1 MGPLYARS
9 EYSLLQSTLRV
20 DAYVNQLKHYGYSYG
35 ALCDHNVLYGA
46 KKFNMCCKQNG
57 IKPLFGIEF
66 EIMMDRVDA
75 SFEALAMDNEGY
87 VELIHLSSAV
97 NEGKV
102 GIDVLSGLN
111 HCVLIAFNDG
121 GIFENA
127 VLNQDMTQFQAVVE
141 TIRHYHPHHNYLA
154 LCYQQTRYWAN
165 ANAIAFK
172 MATAL
177 NFPCVGINRTFYLTP
192 DQAQAYLVVN
202 AIRMDKTISDATLVP
217 DNDRYLLSM
226 NQYTDLYPESVLK
239 NHDGIASLCNVD
251 LDGITTSLP
260 AYPLPKGTSSKDYLK
275 ALALKGLKKRLHC
288 DQLPTTYQN
297 RLGYELS
304 VIETMGFSDYF
315 LIVFDYIRF
324 AKKKGILVGPGRG
337 SAAGSLVSYAIGIT
351 EIDPIHYNLLFERFL
366 NPARVSMPDI
376 DTDIPDDRRDEVIEY
391 CVNKYGLDHVAH
403 ILTFGTLAAK
413 QVLRDVAKVY
423 GLANYDIDRLTKTV
437 PNTQK
442 ITLSHVVE
450 TSKALA
456 QLIYE
461 NPKIKTI
468 VDIALQLEGLPRHCS
483 THAGGIVFSSKPFDQ
498 CTPTLHL
505 NESMLTT
512 QYTMEYMEDM
522 GLIKMD
528 ILGLRNLTILDT
540 IRQSVRW
547 LNHDDFDLN
556 QIPLDDP
563 STFRLI
569 QHAQTIG
576 IFQLES
582 EGMRNLLRRMK
593 PNCFNDVVLAV
604 ALYRP
609 GPMELI
615 GLYLK
620 NRADGKKRYD
630 GNEKIDALLQETC
643 GIMVYQEQVMQISQ
657 IVAGF
662 SLGQADILRKA
673 MSKKK
678 ADQIERLKDD
688 FIKGALNNGYTMEKA
703 THWFDQIQRFA
714 GYGFNKAHSVAYGL
728 IAYQL
733 AYLKVHQ
740 PLAFYGAFMNSIIG
754 SMVKTNAAMME
765 CRNHGIELYCPSL
778 NTSGYGFTIE
788 NHGLRFPF
796 SAIKG
801 VGSVLIQSIL
811 NDRKRFGPYTG
822 YGQTIARLVALKCN
836 KATIETLIDA
846 GCLDDIDTNRYMMKI
861 NLDDAMRY
869 GDLVIIH
876 DDGDQYHF
884 DFDLLSMPRMV
895 SVKEDANQR
904 ALNEA
909 KALGVFV
916 SSNPYAN
923 KRNQYGLTT
932 TLLASLNGL
941 TSGYAESFG
950 MIERIKPH
958 RTKKGDMMA
967 FVTFSDESG
976 TLDASIMPDLYAKVG
991 QALTIKTY
999 ARFRLRFNPKGAMVQ
1014 TIESLR

>member
-9 EYSLLQSTLRV
+9 EFSLLQSTLRV
-20 DAYVNQLKHYGYSYG
+20 DAYVNQLKHYGYTYG

-46 KKFNMCCKQNG
+46 KKFNACCKQHG
-57 IKPLFGIEF
+57 IKSLFGIEF
-66 EIMMDRVDA
+66 EVMTDLSEA
-75 SFEALAMDNEGY
+75 SFVALAMDNEGY
-87 VELIHLSSAV
+87 IELIHLSSAV
-97 NEGKV
+97 NEKKV
-102 GIDVLSGLN
+102 GIEILGGLN
-111 HCVLIAFNDG
+111 HCVLVAFNDG
-121 GIFENA
+121 GMFETA
-127 VLNQDMTQFQAVVE
+127 VLNQDHQQFQEMVQ
-141 TIRHYHPHHNYLA
+141 TIQHYHPKHNYLA
-154 LCYQQTRYWAN
+154 LSYQQTRYWAN
-165 ANAIAFK
+165 ANAIAYK
-172 MATAL
+172 MASSL
-177 NFPCVGINRTFYLTP
+177 GLPCVGINRTFYLTP

-202 AIRMDKTISDATLVP
+202 AIRMDKTITDTTLVP
-217 DNDRYLLSM
+217 DHDRYLLSLA
-226 NQYTDLYPESVLK
+226 QYQDLYPQSVLN
-239 NHDGIASLCNVD
+239 NHDVIASLCNVD

-260 AYPLPKGTSSKDYLK
+260 NYPLPNGVSSTDYLK
-275 ALALKGLKKRLHC
+275 ALALKGLKKRLHR
-288 DQLPTTYQN
+288 DTLPSNYLN
-297 RLGYELS
+297 RLGYELN

-351 EIDPIHYNLLFERFL
+351 EIDPIQYNLLFERFL
-366 NPARVSMPDI
+366 NPARISMPDI
-376 DTDIPDDRRDEVIEY
+376 DTDIPDDRRDEVIDY
-391 CVNKYGLDHVAH
+391 CVQKYGQDHVAH

-437 PNTQK
+437 PNTPK
-442 ITLSHVVE
+442 ITLNDVVN
-450 TSKALA
+450 TSKPLA

-468 VDIALQLEGLPRHCS
+468 VDIAMQLEGLPRHCS

-505 NESMLTT
+505 NEAMLTT

-547 LNHDDFDLN
+547 LNQNDFDLN
-556 QIPLDDP
+556 QIPLNDQQ
-563 STFRLI
+563 TFQLI
-569 QHAQTIG
+569 QQAKTTG

-582 EGMRNLLRRMK
+582 DGMRNLLRRMK
-593 PNCFNDVVLAV
+593 PTCFNDVVLAV

-620 NRADGKKRYD
+620 NRASGQKHYD
-630 GNEKIDALLQETC
+630 ENEKIDALLQETC

-678 ADQIERLKDD
+678 ADQIDRLKDD
-688 FIKGALNNGYTMEKA
+688 FIKGALANGYTMEKA

-714 GYGFNKAHSVAYGL
+714 GYGFNKAHSVSYGL

-740 PLAFYGAFMNSIIG
+740 PLAFFGAYMNSIIG
-754 SMVKTNAAMME
+754 SSVKTNAAMME
-765 CRNHGIELYCPSL
+765 CHGLGIDLYCPSL
-778 NTSGYGFTIE
+778 NRSGYGFTIE
-788 NHGLRFPF
+788 THGLRFPL

-801 VGSVLIQSIL
+801 VGSVLIQMIL
-811 NDRKRFGPYTG
+811 NDRKQFGPYTS
-822 YGQTIARLVALKCN
+822 YGPTIARLVALKCN

-846 GCLDDIDTNRYMMKI
+846 GCLDEIESNRYMMKV

-876 DDGDQYHF
+876 DDPTHYHF

-895 SVKEDANQR
+895 FAKEDLNQR
-904 ALNEA
+904 CLNEA
-909 KALGVFV
+909 KVLGVFV

-923 KRNQYGLTT
+923 KRQQYGLPT
-932 TLLASLNGL
+932 TLLASFDGL
-941 TSGYAESFG
+941 TNGYGESFG

-967 FVTFSDESG
+967 FVTFADESG
-976 TLDASIMPDLYAKVG
+976 TLDASIMPQLYAKVCND
-991 QALTIKTY
+991 LTIKTY
-999 ARFRLRFNPKGAMVQ
+999 ARFTLRFNPKGALVQ
-1014 TIESLR
+1014 TIETLV